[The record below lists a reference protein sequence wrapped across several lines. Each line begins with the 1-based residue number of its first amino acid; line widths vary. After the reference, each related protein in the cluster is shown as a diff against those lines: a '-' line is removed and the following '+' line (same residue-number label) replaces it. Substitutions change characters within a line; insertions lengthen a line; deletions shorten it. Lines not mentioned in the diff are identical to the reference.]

1 MGPLDSIICW
11 QALLVALTASGIAQ
25 LVKTIIDITWG
36 MRHETPTPTLA
47 DAMKLG
53 GALRAE
59 SLFINRLVLPMA
71 PILAG
76 FVFAMVVPLWP
87 DNLRHYVDNHHIVGY
102 QAGLI
107 FGAWGAVCGQFA
119 DYAVSKVKDF
129 LGTQRTIRATTA
141 PPPAADPPGPPSDR

>member
-11 QALLVALTASGIAQ
+11 QALLVALTASGFAQ
-25 LVKTIIDITWG
+25 LTKTVIDITWG

-59 SLFINRLVLPMA
+59 SLIINRLILPAA
-71 PILAG
+71 PIFGG
-76 FVFAMVVPLWP
+76 FLFALLIPLHP
-87 DNLRHYVDNHHIVGY
+87 ENLSHYVESHEIVGW
-102 QAGLI
+102 QARLI

-129 LGTQRTIRATTA
+129 LGTQRTIRATSA